1 MLPGS
6 NIESPAKYWNSP
18 ESNVFLKRKTLYAF
32 EQARD
37 TIRTSKSAIIVEG
50 YMDCIACHQ
59 AGVTNAVAT
68 LGTALTEDHVKFLKR
83 FAERV
88 VLIYDGDQ
96 AGMDAAERSIGRF
109 LAQDLDLRVLTLKEG
124 QDPSDY
130 LETHGK
136 NEFEDLIGTA
146 PEAWEYKLQTVT
158 GRYGTDSVSGR
169 QQVMNQLMEFMAAA
183 PGLEGTLREDLILR
197 KVCQRIQTDETTVR
211 RQLQELRS
219 KKTTRR
225 FIRQDQADQS
235 EPINLKFNGVDLAE
249 RELLEVILS
258 CPDYTDYIRHQIG
271 SDDFSNVQH
280 RQLLELCFDLVTE
293 EGILPDAQSVIAAAK
308 SDSARLSLVNAL
320 LDAASEKG
328 ISELMREQ
336 SLTDENGGTS
346 VPPHLERVLRPILL
360 RRAQNQNMLSKQK
373 LAQADSSSSK
383 LNNDT
388 MDALRRIFRFRQSQ
402 MGDDPPSLK

>member
-1 MLPGS
+1 
-6 NIESPAKYWNSP
+6 
-18 ESNVFLKRKTLYAF
+18 
-32 EQARD
+32 
-37 TIRTSKSAIIVEG
+37 
-50 YMDCIACHQ
+50 MDCIACHQ
-59 AGVTNAVAT
+59 AGVTNAVAS

-109 LAQDLDLRVLTLKEG
+109 LAQDLDLRVLTLTEG

-136 NEFEDLIGTA
+136 DEFEDLIATA
-146 PEAWEYKLQTVT
+146 PEAWEYKLQAVT
-158 GRYGTDSVSGR
+158 DRYGIDSVSGR

-183 PGLEGTLREDLILR
+183 PGLEATLREDLILR
-197 KVCQRIQTDETTVR
+197 KVCQRVHVDETTVR
-211 RQLQELRS
+211 RQLKELRS
-219 KKTTRR
+219 KKTSRP
-225 FIRQDQADQS
+225 FIRRDQPARS
-235 EPINLKFNGVDLAE
+235 EPVNVKFNGVDLAE

-258 CPDYTDYIRHQIG
+258 CPDHADYIRHQIG
-271 SDDFSNVQH
+271 ADDFNNVQH

-293 EGILPDAQSVIAAAK
+293 EGILPDAQSVIAAAE
-308 SDSARLSLVNAL
+308 SDSAILSLVNAL
-320 LDAASEKG
+320 LDTASEKG

-336 SLTDENGGTS
+336 PLADETGGTS
-346 VPPHLERVLRPILL
+346 VPSHLERVLRPILL
-360 RRAQNQNMLSKQK
+360 RRAKNQNMLSKQK
-373 LAQADSSSSK
+373 LAQADSSSSN

-388 MDALRRIFRFRQSQ
+388 MDALRRIFSFRQSQ